1 MSTNKIVKF
10 VLAATAAS
18 LMLGAASGPSFAQ
31 HHPGGGVHPRPTC
44 DASCQAKNA
53 MPPAKLQP
61 GKSTAAPNTG
71 GGKNI
76 RPQ

>member
-1 MSTNKIVKF
+1 MSTNKIIRLL
-10 VLAATAAS
+10 LATTAGS

-31 HHPGGGVHPRPTC
+31 HHPVGPHVRPPC
-44 DASCQAKNA
+44 DASCQANKA

-61 GKSTAAPNTG
+61 AKPTAAPNTG
-71 GGKNI
+71 GGKTI